1 MKTKIFL
8 FAVAAFCLASCNKEN
23 LEKPSPVEGD
33 GEYLLEILDLGENT
47 KSSPSTVSLNLANL
61 TSTSSKTITAQ
72 LKKKSGTSWTN
83 ITSGVTYSWSAST
96 ADNKKFS
103 GSGTVNQSCTVSAK
117 AEGSGSITVSATYG
131 GSVVAT
137 QDVPVSVSDSRAL
150 SWTNATTSLT
160 AGEVKSAVLNSNF
173 SCTATVSSDNSSFLI
188 GTTQSNL
195 ASSAT
200 VTFGSN
206 KTQTIYYKYTG
217 SNETTV
223 KIEAVSGGIGASFNV
238 DVSAPVSEGIDYTI
252 DIIRHAACGYTITV
266 YPDDSMSN
274 FLCTAGCTNSNYST
288 TYKATG
294 KTTAK
299 MTPDKSYYIAVTR
312 VFGSTSATVLN
323 YSGSKLFDTSGS
335 SSGSITYGPIDGSK
349 LLFESGGE
357 YKLSL
362 TLSAK

>member
-1 MKTKIFL
+1 M
-8 FAVAAFCLASCNKEN
+8 AAFCLASCNKEN

-33 GEYLLEILDLGENT
+33 GEYLLEILDLGSET
-47 KSSPSTVSLNLANL
+47 KSTPATVSLNLANL

-72 LKKKSGTSWTN
+72 LKKKSGSTWTN

-103 GSGTVNQSCTVSAK
+103 GSGTVNQSCTVTAK
-117 AEGSGSITVSATYG
+117 AAGDGEITVSATYG
-131 GSVVAT
+131 GSTVAT

-150 SWTNATTSLT
+150 SWSDAATSIT

-173 SCTATVSSDNSSFLI
+173 SCTATITSDNSSFLI

-195 ASSAT
+195 SSSAS
-200 VTFGSN
+200 VTFDTN
-206 KTQTIYYKYTG
+206 KTKTIYYKYTG
-217 SNETTV
+217 SSQTTV
-223 KIEAVSGGIGASFNV
+223 KIDAVSAGIGATLKVNTT
-238 DVSAPVSEGIDYTI
+238 APVSEGINYTI

-274 FLCTAGCTNSNYST
+274 FLCTAGCTDSNYST
-288 TYKATG
+288 TYKASG
-294 KTTAK
+294 KTTAN
-299 MTPDKSYYIAVTR
+299 MTPDKSYYISVTR
-312 VFGSTSATVLN
+312 VFGSTAATIMN
-323 YSGSKLFDTSGS
+323 YSGTKLFDTSGS